1 MISEQPVD
9 DVEAK
14 KINRN
19 DPMVKGPDPSI
30 LQRPSITDDRPDLS
44 RITSHQSHHDIHAV
58 ASHASSYVEV
68 NAAQYE
74 RFSLRKKYTITFV
87 LSVCGFLAPV
97 SSTAVLSAIPE
108 VAETYNTTGSIINLS
123 NALYLVFMGL
133 SPCFWGPLS
142 QIYGRR
148 WQCVASASL
157 FTAMSVGT
165 ALAPNLTAYY
175 IFRMLTA
182 FQGTSF
188 LIIGTSCIGDIFTPT
203 ERGTALSWF
212 LVGTLVGPCL
222 APLLGGAIVTYV
234 SWRVIFWMQTGMGA
248 LATVLV
254 IFLLP
259 ETIPSKG
266 IDDLKDLPRSKRVA
280 HIVHLINPIRVSAL
294 LVSYPNLLIAG
305 LASSSLVWNMYS
317 VRSSLCPLQ
326 SHVRTVKY
334 AKSQANLFIQLL
346 TPIRY
351 VLNPRFHLTTP
362 MQSGLFFVAP
372 GCGYLLG
379 TFFGGRASD
388 WVVKR
393 YIAKR
398 NHRVSEDRLR
408 TVLPFLGIV
417 IPACMLIYGWSVEKA
432 VGGIPLP
439 VIAMFLQ
446 GVAQLMCFPS
456 LNTYCVD
463 VMQSRGLGS
472 VVVAGN
478 YQIRYVFAAVG
489 SAVCLPAIE
498 KIGVGWFSTIS
509 AAFMSASA
517 VALWFVCLY
526 GQQWRHEVDAKKA
539 RRKALR
545 NAEESK
551 A

>member
-1 MISEQPVD
+1 MTGQQHTEPVEIDPTDRVLPTVKSPSEPT
-9 DVEAK
+9 A
-14 KINRN
+14 
-19 DPMVKGPDPSI
+19 
-30 LQRPSITDDRPDLS
+30 LQRSATAEDKPDLI
-44 RITSHQSHHDIHAV
+44 RITSHHSHHEIHAV
-58 ASHASSYVEV
+58 ASHASSYFEV

-74 RFSLRKKYTITFV
+74 RFSLRKKHVITFV

-97 SSTAVLSAIPE
+97 SSTAILSAIPE
-108 VAETYNTTGSIINLS
+108 VAQTYDTTGSIINLS
-123 NALYLVFMGL
+123 NALYLIFMGI

-148 WQCVASASL
+148 WICVWSAGL
-157 FTAMSVGT
+157 FTAMSIGT
-165 ALAPNLTAYY
+165 ALAPNLAAFYV
-175 IFRMLTA
+175 FRMLTA

-188 LIIGTSCIGDIFTPT
+188 LIVGTSCIGDIFTPT

-234 SWRVIFWMQTGMGA
+234 SWRYIFWMQTGMGA
-248 LATVLV
+248 LATILV
-254 IFLLP
+254 IFFLP
-259 ETIPSKG
+259 ETIPTKG
-266 IDDLKDLPRSKRVA
+266 IDDMKDLPKSKRTA
-280 HIVHLINPIRVSAL
+280 HVLHLINPIRVTTL
-294 LVSYPNLLIAG
+294 LFSYPNLFIAG

-317 VRSSLCPLQ
+317 
-326 SHVRTVKY
+326 
-334 AKSQANLFIQLL
+334 LL

-351 VLNPRFHLTTP
+351 VLNPRFDLTSP
-362 MQSGLFFVAP
+362 WQSGLFFVAP

-398 NHRVSEDRLR
+398 NHRVAEDRLR
-408 TVLPFLGIV
+408 TVLFFMGVV

-439 VIAMFLQ
+439 VIAMFVQ

-478 YQIRYVFAAVG
+478 YQIRYVFAATG

-509 AAFMSASA
+509 ALFL
-517 VALWFVCLY
+517 VVCTGGLWLVCIY
-526 GQQWRHEVDAKKA
+526 GQTWRHEVDAKKA

-545 NAEESK
+545 AEEESK

>member
-1 MISEQPVD
+1 MGDPITRETTVREFPEHARYPDTAVSQESSLE
-9 DVEAK
+9 EAK
-14 KINRN
+14 
-19 DPMVKGPDPSI
+19 
-30 LQRPSITDDRPDLS
+30 PDLI
-44 RITSHQSHHDIHAV
+44 RTKSHQSAHEIHAV
-58 ASHASSYVEV
+58 ASNSSSFIEV

-74 RFSLRKKYTITFV
+74 RFSKSKKHVITSV
-87 LSVCGFLAPV
+87 LAVCGFLAPV

-108 VAETYNTTGSIINLS
+108 VAKTYDTTGTIINLS
-123 NALYLVFMGL
+123 NALYLIFMGL
-133 SPCFWGPLS
+133 SPVLWGPLS

-148 WQCVASASL
+148 WICVISAFL
-157 FTAMSVGT
+157 FTAMSIGT
-165 ALAPNLTAYY
+165 AVAPNLVAFY

-188 LIIGTSCIGDIFTPT
+188 LIVGTSCIGDIYTPI
-203 ERGTALSWF
+203 ERGTALSVF
-212 LVGTLVGPCL
+212 LSGTLIGPCL

-234 SWRVIFWMQTGMGA
+234 SWRYIFWMQTGLGGIA
-248 LATVLV
+248 AILV
-254 IFLLP
+254 VFFLP
-259 ETIPSKG
+259 ETIPNKG
-266 IDDLKDLPRSKRVA
+266 IDDLKELPKKQRTA
-280 HIVHLINPIRVSAL
+280 HILRQISPVRVTVL
-294 LVSYPNLLIAG
+294 LFSYPNLLIAG

-317 VRSSLCPLQ
+317 
-326 SHVRTVKY
+326 
-334 AKSQANLFIQLL
+334 LL

-351 VLNPRFHLTTP
+351 VLNPRFHLTSP
-362 MQSGLFFVAP
+362 WQSGLFFVAP

-398 NHRVSEDRLR
+398 NHRVAEDRLR
-408 TVLPFLGIV
+408 TVLPFMGIV
-417 IPACMLIYGWSVEKA
+417 IPACMLIYGWSVDKS

-439 VIAMFLQ
+439 VIAMFVQ

-478 YQIRYVFAAVG
+478 YQIRYFFAAAG
-489 SAVCLPAIE
+489 SALCLPAIE

-509 AAFMSASA
+509 AIFL
-517 VALWFVCLY
+517 VVCTGGLWLVCLH
-526 GQQWRHEVDAKKA
+526 GQQWRHAVDAKKA
-539 RRKALR
+539 RRKAER
-545 NAEESK
+545 HAEESK

>member
-1 MISEQPVD
+1 MTNKQNTIDIASQEESSRVHPSSQIRGDPTSLPESTA
-9 DVEAK
+9 VENK
-14 KINRN
+14 S
-19 DPMVKGPDPSI
+19 V
-30 LQRPSITDDRPDLS
+30 LDRIP
-44 RITSHQSHHDIHAV
+44 SHQSHYDIHAV

-74 RFSLRKKYTITFV
+74 RFSRRRKHLITAV
-87 LSVCGFLAPV
+87 LAVCGFLAPV

-108 VAETYNTTGSIINLS
+108 VASTYDTSGSIINLS
-123 NALYLVFMGL
+123 NALYLIGMGI
-133 SPCFWGPLS
+133 SPCFWGPMS
-142 QIYGRR
+142 QLHGRR
-148 WQCVASASL
+148 PICVASAAL

-165 ALAPNLTAYY
+165 ALAPNLAAFF
-175 IFRMLTA
+175 IFRILTA

-188 LIIGTSCIGDIFTPT
+188 LIVGTSCIGDIFTPT

-234 SWRVIFWMQTGMGA
+234 SWRDIFWMQTGLGG

-266 IDDLKDLPRSKRVA
+266 IDDIQDLPRSKRIRHVLA
-280 HIVHLINPIRVSAL
+280 AVNPIRVTVL
-294 LVSYPNLLIAG
+294 LFTYPNLLITG

-317 VRSSLCPLQ
+317 
-326 SHVRTVKY
+326 
-334 AKSQANLFIQLL
+334 LL

-351 VLNPRFHLTTP
+351 ILNPRFNLTTP
-362 MQSGLFFVAP
+362 MQAGLFFVAP

-388 WVVKR
+388 AVVKH
-393 YIAKR
+393 YIAVR

-408 TVLPFLGIV
+408 TALPFMGIA
-417 IPACMLIYGWSVEKA
+417 IPAFMLVYGWSVEKA

-463 VMQSRGLGS
+463 VMQSRGMGS

-478 YQIRYVFAAVG
+478 YQIRYLFAALG
-489 SAVCLPAIE
+489 SAVCLPAVE

-509 AAFMSASA
+509 ALFLVASTA
-517 VALWFVCLY
+517 GLWLVCLY
-526 GQQWRHEVDAKKA
+526 GQDWRHATDAKKA
-539 RRKALR
+539 RKRAEQE
-545 NAEESK
+545 AEESK

>member
-1 MISEQPVD
+1 MTEQNNTEGSQADKHDGSNPNEKRPQPAV
-9 DVEAK
+9 
-14 KINRN
+14 
-19 DPMVKGPDPSI
+19 
-30 LQRPSITDDRPDLS
+30 LQRTATAGDEPDLI
-44 RITSHQSHHDIHAV
+44 RTQSHQSHHDMHAV

-74 RFSLRKKYTITFV
+74 RFSLTKKYTITLV

-108 VAETYNTTGSIINLS
+108 VAETFDTSGSIINLS
-123 NALYLVFMGL
+123 NALYLIFMGL

-148 WQCVASASL
+148 WICVVSAAL
-157 FTAMSVGT
+157 FTAMSIGT
-165 ALAPNLTAYY
+165 ALAPNLAAFY

-188 LIIGTSCIGDIFTPT
+188 LIVGTSCIGDIFTPT

-222 APLLGGAIVTYV
+222 APLLGGAIVTFV
-234 SWRVIFWMQTGMGA
+234 SWRNIFWLQTGMGGF
-248 LATVLV
+248 ATILV
-254 IFLLP
+254 VFFLP
-259 ETIPSKG
+259 ETIPVKG
-266 IDDLKDLPRSKRVA
+266 IDDIKDLPKKKRTA
-280 HIVHLINPIRVSAL
+280 RILHLVNPIRVSML
-294 LVSYPNLLIAG
+294 LVSYPNLLITG

-317 VRSSLCPLQ
+317 
-326 SHVRTVKY
+326 
-334 AKSQANLFIQLL
+334 LL

-351 VLNPRFHLTTP
+351 VLNPRFHLTSP
-362 MQSGLFFVAP
+362 WQSGLFFVAP

-408 TVLPFLGIV
+408 TVLIFMGGV
-417 IPACMLIYGWSVEKA
+417 IPASILIYGWSVEKA

-439 VIAMFLQ
+439 VIAMFVQ

-456 LNTYCVD
+456 LNTYCID
-463 VMQSRGLGS
+463 VMQSRGMGS

-478 YQIRYVFAAVG
+478 YQIRYLFAAAG

-498 KIGVGWFSTIS
+498 KIGVGWFSTT
-509 AAFMSASA
+509 SA
-517 VALWFVCLY
+517 VFLVVCTIALWFVCLY
-526 GQQWRHEVDAKKA
+526 GQQWRHAVDANKA
-539 RRKALR
+539 RRKAQR
-545 NAEESK
+545 QAEEIRV
-551 A
+551 

>member
-1 MISEQPVD
+1 MTGEQHTEPVEVDQADRVLPTAKSPSEPT
-9 DVEAK
+9 A
-14 KINRN
+14 
-19 DPMVKGPDPSI
+19 
-30 LQRPSITDDRPDLS
+30 LQRSAPAEDKPDLI
-44 RITSHQSHHDIHAV
+44 RITSHHSHHEIHAV
-58 ASHASSYVEV
+58 ASYASSYVEV

-74 RFSLRKKYTITFV
+74 RFSVTKKHLITFV

-97 SSTAVLSAIPE
+97 SSTAVLSAVPE
-108 VAETYNTTGSIINLS
+108 VARTFDTTGSIINLS
-123 NALYLVFMGL
+123 NALYLIFMGI
-133 SPCFWGPLS
+133 SPCFWGPFS
-142 QIYGRR
+142 QVYGRR
-148 WQCVASASL
+148 WICIWSAGL
-157 FTAMSVGT
+157 FTAMSIGT
-165 ALAPNLTAYY
+165 ALAPNLAAFY

-188 LIIGTSCIGDIFTPT
+188 LIVGTSCIGDIFTPT

-234 SWRVIFWMQTGMGA
+234 SWRNIFWMQTGMGGF
-248 LATVLV
+248 ATVLV
-254 IFLLP
+254 IFFLP

-266 IDDLKDLPRSKRVA
+266 ITDLKELPRSKRTA
-280 HIVHLINPIRVSAL
+280 HILHAISPIRVTKL

-317 VRSSLCPLQ
+317 
-326 SHVRTVKY
+326 
-334 AKSQANLFIQLL
+334 LL

-351 VLNPRFHLTTP
+351 VLNPRFQLTSP
-362 MQSGLFFVAP
+362 WQSGLFFVAP

-398 NHRVSEDRLR
+398 NHRVAEDRLR
-408 TVLPFLGIV
+408 TVLIFMGIV

-439 VIAMFLQ
+439 VIAMFVQ

-456 LNTYCVD
+456 LNSYCVD

-478 YQIRYVFAAVG
+478 YQIRYIFAAAG

-509 AAFMSASA
+509 ALFL
-517 VALWFVCLY
+517 VVCTCGLWLVCIY
-526 GQQWRHEVDAKKA
+526 GQTWRHEVDAKKA
-539 RRKALR
+539 RRKAQR
-545 NAEESK
+545 TAEESK

>member
-1 MISEQPVD
+1 MTGEQHEDPVHPD
-9 DVEAK
+9 QT
-14 KINRN
+14 NRVLPAHKPAA
-19 DPMVKGPDPSI
+19 DSTA
-30 LQRPSITDDRPDLS
+30 LQRPPSAEGKPDLT
-44 RITSHQSHHDIHAV
+44 RISSHQSHHDIHAV

-74 RFSLRKKYTITFV
+74 RFSSTKKHTITFV
-87 LSVCGFLAPV
+87 LAVCGFLAPV

-108 VAETYNTTGSIINLS
+108 VARTYNTSGSIINVS

-142 QIYGRR
+142 QVYGRR
-148 WQCVASASL
+148 WICVSSAAL
-157 FTAMSVGT
+157 FTAMSIGT
-165 ALAPNLTAYY
+165 ALAPNLAAYY

-188 LIIGTSCIGDIFTPT
+188 LIVGTSCIGDIFTPT
-203 ERGTALSWF
+203 QRGTALSWF

-234 SWRVIFWMQTGMGA
+234 SWRYIFWMQTGMGG

-254 IFLLP
+254 LFLLP
-259 ETIPSKG
+259 ETIPSRG
-266 IDDLKDLPRSKRVA
+266 IDDLQDMPKKKRTA
-280 HIVHLINPIRVSAL
+280 HLLRLISPIRVTKL
-294 LVSYPNLLIAG
+294 LVTYPNLFIAG

-317 VRSSLCPLQ
+317 
-326 SHVRTVKY
+326 
-334 AKSQANLFIQLL
+334 LL

-398 NHRVSEDRLR
+398 SHRVSEDRLR
-408 TVLPFLGIV
+408 TVIPFMGIV
-417 IPACMLIYGWSVEKA
+417 IPACMLIYGWSVEKK

-478 YQIRYVFAAVG
+478 YQIRYVFAAAG

-509 AAFMSASA
+509 ALFL
-517 VALWFVCLY
+517 ALCTAGLWLVCVY
-526 GQQWRHEVDAKKA
+526 GQKWRHEIDAKKA
-539 RRKALR
+539 RRTAQR

>member
-1 MISEQPVD
+1 MINEKHTEPTELDRDRVLPT
-9 DVEAK
+9 AK
-14 KINRN
+14 S
-19 DPMVKGPDPSI
+19 PTEPTA
-30 LQRPSITDDRPDLS
+30 LQRSATAEDKPNLTRV
-44 RITSHQSHHDIHAV
+44 TSHHSNHDISAV

-74 RFSLRKKYTITFV
+74 RFSPRRKHVITAV
-87 LSVCGFLAPV
+87 LAVCGFLAPV
-97 SSTAVLSAIPE
+97 SSTTVLAAIPE
-108 VAETYNTTGSIINLS
+108 VAQTYDTSGSIINLS
-123 NALYLVFMGL
+123 NALYLIFMGL

-142 QIYGRR
+142 QLYGRR
-148 WQCVASASL
+148 WICVCCAAL
-157 FTAMSVGT
+157 FTSMSIGT
-165 ALAPNLTAYY
+165 ALAPNLAAFY

-188 LIIGTSCIGDIFTPT
+188 LIVGTSCIGDIFTPT
-203 ERGTALSWF
+203 QRGTGLSWF

-234 SWRVIFWMQTGMGA
+234 SWRYIFWLQTGLGA
-248 LATVLV
+248 LATILV

-259 ETIPSKG
+259 ETIPHKG
-266 IDDLKDLPRSKRVA
+266 IDDLKDLPKSKRAA
-280 HIVHLINPIRVSAL
+280 HILHLVNPLRVAEL
-294 LVSYPNLLIAG
+294 LFSYPNLLIAG

-317 VRSSLCPLQ
+317 
-326 SHVRTVKY
+326 
-334 AKSQANLFIQLL
+334 LL

-351 VLNPRFHLTTP
+351 VLNPRFGLTEP
-362 MQSGLFFVAP
+362 WQSGLFFVAP

-398 NHRVSEDRLR
+398 NHRIAEDRLR
-408 TVLPFLGIV
+408 TPLFFMGIV
-417 IPACMLIYGWSVEKA
+417 IPASMVIYGWSVEKE

-439 VIAMFLQ
+439 VIAMFVQ

-478 YQIRYVFAAVG
+478 YQIRYVFAAAG

-509 AAFMSASA
+509 ALFL
-517 VALWFVCLY
+517 VVCTGGLWLVCIY
-526 GQQWRHEVDAKKA
+526 GQTWRHEVDAKKA
-539 RRKALR
+539 RRKAQK
-545 NAEESK
+545 AEEESRV
-551 A
+551 